1 MKRKYYK
8 RGLQALTIMLLLFG
22 TEIASAQEQL
32 GRRSR
37 AELLYDKM
45 EYANATLAYE
55 KLVDVKKP
63 RTEDMERL
71 ADSYRRINEYELAEN
86 WYSRVVLQPD
96 HKQESLL
103 HYAEVLKKRGR
114 YAEASKQYQT
124 YQEKYGRDE
133 SIARYIQGADS
144 AVVWMKNPT
153 LHNLKNETTINTS
166 LSEFS
171 LVPTSGGVIYA
182 GEPQGLLD
190 NKSGMTGQSYLKVY
204 AANREGN
211 GELSYPNIMEG
222 AFNNAL
228 YHVGPVAVNA
238 DEDVLYVTRTY
249 PGKEGENYRSD
260 GLKWRK
266 HNLELKIYR
275 KNGNGWTE
283 EDFAYNNVKDYSLG
297 HASLSTDGKVL
308 YYASDMPGGHGGV
321 DIWYSELQGD
331 GSWGAPKNAGP
342 TINSAGDEVFP
353 SVFGDTLY
361 FSSDG
366 WVGMGGLDIYRSVG
380 KRSTFSTPENLRYPL
395 NSASD
400 DFAYVVAANSEDLI
414 YGYLSSNRTGGQ
426 GGDDIYSFVFNKPK
440 FIIQLEGI
448 TRNKETG
455 DLLPATTVTLFQN
468 GKEIAAKGVT
478 DKDGRITFTLNK
490 GEPYRLLAEKQGY
503 HSDSTSIE
511 GLFPR
516 RDTMV
521 RVVMNLQPVHK
532 VGDKFVLEN
541 IYYDFDKHNI
551 RRDAALIL
559 DQLVA
564 TMRDNPTLRIE
575 LSSHTDSRGSDSY
588 NEKLSQRRAQSAV
601 DYIVTRGIARDR
613 MVAKGYGEKRLVNK
627 CSNGVPCSVA
637 DHQANRRTEVEV
649 LAY

>member
-1 MKRKYYK
+1 MKRKYDK
-8 RGLQALTIMLLLFG
+8 RSLQVLTIVLLLFG
-22 TEIASAQEQL
+22 SEAVLAQEQPS
-32 GRRSR
+32 RRSR
-37 AELLYDKM
+37 AELLYNKL
-45 EYANATLAYE
+45 EYANAAAAYE

-86 WYSRVVLQPD
+86 WYSRVVLEPD

-114 YAEASKQYQT
+114 YAEASKQYIA
-124 YQEKYGRDE
+124 YQEKYG
-133 SIARYIQGADS
+133 IADDITRYAKGADS
-144 AVVWMKNPT
+144 AVVWMKSPS
-153 LHNLKNETTINTS
+153 LHNLRNEAAINTD

-182 GEPQGLLD
+182 GEPHGLLD

-204 AANREGN
+204 AANRERD
-211 GELSYPNIMEG
+211 GELSYPNTMEG
-222 AFNNAL
+222 AFNSAL

-238 DEDVLYVTRTY
+238 AEDVLYVTRTY
-249 PGKEGENYRSD
+249 PGKESEKYRAD

-275 KNGNGWTE
+275 KNGTDWSE
-283 EDFAYNNVKDYSLG
+283 EDFAYNNVEEYSLG
-297 HASLSTDGKVL
+297 HAALSTDGSVL
-308 YYASDMPGGHGGV
+308 YYASDMPGGQGGV
-321 DIWYSELQGD
+321 DIWYSELQSD
-331 GSWGAPKNAGP
+331 GSWDAPKNAGS
-342 TINSAGDEVFP
+342 TINSAGDEMFP

-366 WVGMGGLDIYRSVG
+366 RVGMGGLDIYKSIG
-380 KRSTFSTPENLRYPL
+380 NRSTFSTPENLRYPL

-400 DFAYVVAANSEDLI
+400 DFAYVVAANSDDII
-414 YGYLSSNRTGGQ
+414 YGYLSSNRTGGR
-426 GGDDIYSFVFNKPK
+426 GGDDIYSFSYSKPK
-440 FIIQLEGI
+440 FIIVLEGL
-448 TRNKETG
+448 TRDKDTG
-455 DLLPATTVTLFQN
+455 ELLPATTVTLFHE

-478 DKDGRITFTLNK
+478 DKDGRITFTLNR
-490 GEPYRLLAEKQGY
+490 GEPYRLLAEKTGY
-503 HSDSTSIE
+503 HSDSTRVES
-511 GLFPR
+511 LFPT
-516 RDTMV
+516 RDTTV
-521 RVVMNLQPVHK
+521 KVVMNLQPIYT

-551 RRDAALIL
+551 RKDAALIL

-613 MVAKGYGEKRLVNK
+613 LVAKGYGEKRLVNK
-627 CSNGVPCSVA
+627 CSNGVPCSIA

>member
-1 MKRKYYK
+1 MNRRYNIGNL
-8 RGLQALTIMLLLFG
+8 RLLAVSLLLLG
-22 TEIASAQEQL
+22 AELSLAQEQPS
-32 GRRSR
+32 RRNR
-37 AELLYDKM
+37 AELLYDKL
-45 EYANATLAYE
+45 EYANAAIAYE

-71 ADSYRRINEYELAEN
+71 ADSYRKINAYELAEN

-114 YAEASKQYQT
+114 YAEAGKQYVL
-124 YQEKYGRDE
+124 YQEKYGKDE
-133 SIARYIQGADS
+133 SIARYVQGADS
-144 AVVWMKNPT
+144 AVLWMKNPT
-153 LHNLKNETTINTS
+153 LHNLKNEKAINTD
-166 LSEFS
+166 LSEFG

-182 GEPQGLLD
+182 GEPHGLL
-190 NKSGMTGQSYLKVY
+190 NKKSGMTGQSYLKVY
-204 AANREGN
+204 AADRARD
-211 GELSYPNIMEG
+211 GELNGPNVMG
-222 AFNNAL
+222 DAFNNAL
-228 YHVGPVAVNA
+228 YHIGPVAVNA
-238 DEDVLYVTRTY
+238 EEDVLYVTRTY
-249 PGKEGENYRSD
+249 PGNDTEKYRSD

-266 HNLELKIYR
+266 QNLELKIYR
-275 KNGNGWTE
+275 KNGTDWAE
-283 EDFAYNNVKDYSLG
+283 EDFAYNNVKEYSLG
-297 HASLSTDGKVL
+297 HAALGSEGKVL

-331 GSWGAPKNAGP
+331 NSWGSPKNAGP

-353 SVFGDTLY
+353 NVSGDTLY

-366 WVGMGGLDIYRSVG
+366 HVGMGGLDIYRAVG
-380 KRSTFSTPENLRYPL
+380 NRSAFSKPENLRYPI
-395 NSASD
+395 NSAGD
-400 DFAYVVAANSEDLI
+400 DFAYVVAASDGDVI

-426 GGDDIYSFVFNKPK
+426 GGDDIYSFTFAKPK
-440 FIIQLEGI
+440 FIIVLEGL

-455 DLLPATTVTLFQN
+455 ELLPATSVTLFHK

-478 DKDGRITFTLNK
+478 DKEGRVTFTLNK
-490 GEPYRLLAEKQGY
+490 GEPYRLLAEKSGY

-511 GLFPR
+511 GLFPA
-516 RDTMV
+516 RDTTV

-575 LSSHTDSRGSDSY
+575 LSSHTDSRGSDGY

-601 DYIVTRGIARDR
+601 DYMVTRGIARDR
-613 MVAKGYGEKRLVNK
+613 MVAKGYGEKRLVNR
-627 CSNGVPCSVA
+627 CSNGVPCSIA
-637 DHQANRRTEVEV
+637 DHQANRRTEIEV

>member
-1 MKRKYYK
+1 MKRKYDK
-8 RGLQALTIMLLLFG
+8 RSLQVLTMVLLLFG
-22 TEIASAQEQL
+22 TEAVLAQEQPS
-32 GRRSR
+32 RRSR
-37 AELLYDKM
+37 AELLYDKL
-45 EYANATLAYE
+45 EYANAAAAYE
-55 KLVDVKKP
+55 KLVDVKKT

-86 WYSRVVLQPD
+86 WYSRVVSQPD

-114 YAEASKQYQT
+114 YAEASKQYLV
-124 YQEKYGRDE
+124 YQEKYGNAE
-133 SIARYIQGADS
+133 NITRYIQGADS
-144 AVVWMKNPT
+144 AVVWMKSPS
-153 LHNLKNETTINTS
+153 LHNLRNEAAINTD

-171 LVPTSGGVIYA
+171 LVPTSRGVIYA
-182 GEPQGLLD
+182 GEPHGLLN

-204 AANREGN
+204 AANRERD
-211 GELSYPNIMEG
+211 GELSYPNTMEG
-222 AFNNAL
+222 AFNSAL

-238 DEDVLYVTRTY
+238 AEDVLYVTRTY
-249 PGKEGENYRSD
+249 PGKESEKYRAD

-275 KNGNGWTE
+275 KNGTDWSE
-283 EDFAYNNVKDYSLG
+283 EDFAYNNVEEYSLG
-297 HASLSTDGKVL
+297 HAALSTGGSVL
-308 YYASDMPGGHGGV
+308 YYASDMPGGQGGV
-321 DIWYSELQGD
+321 DIWYSELQND
-331 GSWGAPKNAGP
+331 GSWGAPKNAGS
-342 TINSAGDEVFP
+342 TINSAGDEMFP

-366 WVGMGGLDIYRSVG
+366 RVGMGGLDIYKSIG
-380 KRSTFSTPENLRYPL
+380 NRSTFSTPENLRYPL

-400 DFAYVVAANSEDLI
+400 DFAYVVAANSDDII
-414 YGYLSSNRTGGQ
+414 YGYLSSNRTGGR
-426 GGDDIYSFVFNKPK
+426 GGDDIYSFSYSKPK
-440 FIIQLEGI
+440 FIIVLEGL
-448 TRNKETG
+448 TRDKDTG
-455 DLLPATTVTLFQN
+455 ELLPATTVTLFHE

-478 DKDGRITFTLNK
+478 DKDGRITFTLNR
-490 GEPYRLLAEKQGY
+490 GEPYRLLAEKTGY
-503 HSDSTSIE
+503 HSDSTHVES
-511 GLFPR
+511 LFPT
-516 RDTMV
+516 RDTTV
-521 RVVMNLQPVHK
+521 KVVMNLQPIYT
-532 VGDKFVLEN
+532 VGDKFVLEH

-551 RRDAALIL
+551 RKDAALIL

-613 MVAKGYGEKRLVNK
+613 LVAKGYGEKRLVNR
-627 CSNGVPCSVA
+627 CSNGVPCSIA

>member
-1 MKRKYYK
+1 MERRYYIGSF
-8 RGLQALTIMLLLFG
+8 RLLAVSLLLLG
-22 TEIASAQEQL
+22 AELSLAQEQPSRR
-32 GRRSR
+32 GR
-37 AELLYDKM
+37 ADLLYDKL
-45 EYANATLAYE
+45 EYANAAAAYE

-63 RTEDMERL
+63 RTGDMERL
-71 ADSYRRINEYELAEN
+71 ADSYRRINAYELAEN
-86 WYSRVVLQPD
+86 WYSRVVAQPD

-114 YAEASKQYQT
+114 YAEAGKQYRA
-124 YQEKYGRDE
+124 YQEKYGSAE
-133 SIARYIQGADS
+133 NITRYIQGADS
-144 AVVWMKNPT
+144 AVLWMKSPT
-153 LHNLKNETTINTS
+153 LHSLKNEAAINTD

-171 LVPTSGGVIYA
+171 LVSTSGGVIYA
-182 GEPQGLLD
+182 GEPHGLLN

-204 AANREGN
+204 AADRARD
-211 GELSYPNIMEG
+211 GELSGPNVMG
-222 AFNNAL
+222 DAFNNAL
-228 YHVGPVAVNA
+228 YHIGPVAVNSA
-238 DEDVLYVTRTY
+238 EDVLYVTRTY

-266 HNLELKIYR
+266 QNLELKIYR
-275 KNGNGWTE
+275 KDGTDWAE
-283 EDFAYNNVKDYSLG
+283 EDFAHNNVKEYSLG
-297 HASLSTDGKVL
+297 HAALSSDGKVL

-342 TINSAGDEVFP
+342 RINSGGDEMFP
-353 SVFGDTLY
+353 NVSGDTLY

-366 WVGMGGLDIYRSVG
+366 WVGMGGLDIYRSIG
-380 KRSTFSTPENLRYPL
+380 SRSTFSTPENLRYPL
-395 NSASD
+395 NSAGD
-400 DFAYVVAANSEDLI
+400 DFAYVVGVSDEDVI
-414 YGYLSSNRTGGQ
+414 YGYLSSNRPGGK
-426 GGDDIYSFVFNKPK
+426 GGDDIYSFTFAKPK
-440 FIIQLEGI
+440 FIIVLEGL
-448 TRNKETG
+448 TRNRETG
-455 DLLPATTVTLFQN
+455 ELLPSASVTLFHK

-490 GEPYRLLAEKQGY
+490 GEPYRLLAEKPGY
-503 HSDSTSIE
+503 HSDSTSVE
-511 GLFPR
+511 GLFPA
-516 RDTMV
+516 RDTTV
-521 RVVMNLQPVHK
+521 RVVMNLHPVHK

-551 RRDAALIL
+551 RKDAALIL

-613 MVAKGYGEKRLVNK
+613 LVAKGYGETRLVNK

>member
-1 MKRKYYK
+1 M
-8 RGLQALTIMLLLFG
+8 TITLLLFG
-22 TEIASAQEQL
+22 TGATIAQEQP

-37 AELLYDKM
+37 AELLYNKL
-45 EYANATLAYE
+45 EYANAAQAYE

-86 WYSRVVLQPD
+86 WYSRVVVQPD

-103 HYAEVLKKRGR
+103 QYAEVLIKRGR
-114 YAEASKQYQT
+114 YAEASNQYRA
-124 YQEKYGRDE
+124 YQEMYGSAE
-133 SIARYIQGADS
+133 NIARYIQGADS
-144 AVVWMKNPT
+144 AVVWMKNPS
-153 LHNLKNETTINTS
+153 LHNLRNEAAINTG

-204 AANREGN
+204 SANRERD

-222 AFNNAL
+222 AFNSSL
-228 YHVGPVAVNA
+228 YHVGPVAVNGA
-238 DEDVLYVTRTY
+238 EDVLYVTRTY
-249 PGKEGENYRSD
+249 PGQEGEKYRSE

-275 KNGNGWTE
+275 KDEQGWRE
-283 EDFAYNNVKDYSLG
+283 EDFAYNNVKEYSLG
-297 HASLSTDGKVL
+297 HAALSADGKVL
-308 YYASDMPGGHGGV
+308 YYASDMPGGQGGV

-331 GSWGAPKNAGP
+331 GSWGPPQNAGAI
-342 TINSAGDEVFP
+342 INSAADEVFP

-366 WVGMGGLDIYRSVG
+366 WVGMGGLDIYKSIG
-380 KRSTFSTPENLRYPL
+380 NRSTFDTPENLRYPL
-395 NSASD
+395 NSAGD
-400 DFAYVVAANSEDLI
+400 DFAYVVVANSDDII
-414 YGYLSSNRTGGQ
+414 YGYLSSNRTGGR

-448 TRNKETG
+448 TRNKGTG
-455 DLLPATTVTLFQN
+455 ELLPATTVTLFQN

-490 GEPYRLLAEKQGY
+490 GEPYRLLAEKPGY
-503 HSDSTSIE
+503 HSDSTSVE
-511 GLFPR
+511 SLFPT
-516 RDTMV
+516 RDTTV
-521 RVVMNLQPVHK
+521 RVVMNLQPIHK

-551 RRDAALIL
+551 RKDAALIL

-601 DYIVTRGIARDR
+601 DYIVSRGIARDR
-613 MVAKGYGEKRLVNK
+613 LVAKGYGEKRLVNK